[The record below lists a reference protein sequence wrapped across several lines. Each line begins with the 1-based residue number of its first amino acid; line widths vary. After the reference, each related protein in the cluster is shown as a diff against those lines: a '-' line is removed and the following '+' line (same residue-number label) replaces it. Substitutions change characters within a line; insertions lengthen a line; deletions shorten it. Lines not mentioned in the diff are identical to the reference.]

1 MIECHCSQHVWVW
14 SPLPPQRR
22 KQKTTKKKSQMCR
35 RLLLLIVYTILSIRL
50 IRVTCG
56 KSETNEN
63 SKENCLW
70 PYEHN

>member
-1 MIECHCSQHVWVW
+1 MMRM
-14 SPLPPQRR
+14 PLFPTCLGVEPITPPNDVNK
-22 KQKTTKKKSQMCR
+22 KQQKKSQMCR
-35 RLLLLIVYTILSIRL
+35 RLLLIVYTILSIRL